1 MRGRVV
7 LITGSSRGI
16 GLATARLAKA
26 AGAEVVLHGRTAS
39 AALGER
45 AAEMDALHVVADVG
59 DHDDVRSAVQEVV
72 RAHGRIDSLVNCA
85 GVAAPRAFAE
95 LTRQDWDRHL
105 TANLIGVFNFCQTVA
120 PHMPRDGSGR
130 IVNVSSMR
138 GNLPMATARGMAYS
152 ASKAALNSFTVA
164 LAKELAPEILVNGL
178 APGLIET
185 DLIAGLSPLSRT
197 EAESSLLGRI
207 GTPLEI
213 AEMLI
218 FLASEKVSYMTG
230 QIITADGGSEL
241 GNR

>member
-16 GLATARLAKA
+16 GLATARLAKD
-26 AGAEVVLHGRTAS
+26 AGAEVVLHGRTDS
-39 AALGER
+39 
-45 AAEMDALHVVADVG
+45 DALRQHGADIGGQCVVADVG
-59 DHDDVRSAVQEVV
+59 DSVEVADAVQEVV
-72 RAHGRIDSLVNCA
+72 RVHGRIDSLVNCA

-105 TANLIGVFNFCQTVA
+105 NANLIGVFNFCQAVA
-120 PHMPRDGSGR
+120 PHMPRDGSAR

-138 GNLPMATARGMAYS
+138 GNLSMATARGMAYS

-164 LAKELAPEILVNGL
+164 LAKELAPQILVNGL

-185 DLIAGLSPLSRT
+185 DLVAGLSPASRA

-207 GTPLEI
+207 GAPEEI

-218 FLASEKVSYMTG
+218 FLASERVSYMTG
-230 QIITADGGSEL
+230 QIITADGGTEL
-241 GNR
+241 GNK

>member
-16 GLATARLAKA
+16 GLATARLAKD
-26 AGAEVVLHGRTAS
+26 AGAEVVLHGRTDS
-39 AALGER
+39 AALREQ
-45 AAEMDALHVVADVG
+45 AADLKALYVVADVG
-59 DHDDVRSAVQEVV
+59 DHDEVSSAVEEVA
-72 RAHGRIDSLVNCA
+72 RARGRIDSLVNCA
-85 GVAAPRAFAE
+85 GVAAPRAFDE
-95 LTRQDWDRHL
+95 LTRRDWDQHL
-105 TANLIGVFNFCQTVA
+105 TANLIGVFNFCQTVT

-138 GNLPMATARGMAYS
+138 GNLSMATARGMAYS

-185 DLIAGLSPLSRT
+185 DLVAGLNPLSRA

-230 QIITADGGSEL
+230 QIITADGGTEL
-241 GNR
+241 GNK

>member
-1 MRGRVV
+1 M
-7 LITGSSRGI
+7 
-16 GLATARLAKA
+16 
-26 AGAEVVLHGRTAS
+26 GALQVI
-39 AALGER
+39 
-45 AAEMDALHVVADVG
+45 ADVG
-59 DHDDVRSAVQEVV
+59 DHDDVRSAVREVV

-85 GVAAPRAFAE
+85 GIAAPGAFAD

-120 PHMPRDGSGR
+120 PHMPRDGSAR

-138 GNLPMATARGMAYS
+138 GNLSMATARGMAYS

-185 DLIAGLSPLSRT
+185 DLIAGLNPLSRT

-230 QIITADGGSEL
+230 QTITADGGAEL

>member
-1 MRGRVV
+1 MRGRIV

-16 GLATARLAKA
+16 GLATARLAKE
-26 AGAEVVLHGRTAS
+26 AGAEVVLHGRTDS
-39 AALGER
+39 AALGQR
-45 AAEMDALHVVADVG
+45 AAEMDALRVVADVG
-59 DHDDVRSAVQEVV
+59 DHDDVRGAVQEVV
-72 RAHGRIDSLVNCA
+72 RTHGRIDSLINCA
-85 GVAAPRAFAE
+85 GVAAPRAFVE

-138 GNLPMATARGMAYS
+138 GNLSMATARGMAYS

-185 DLIAGLSPLSRT
+185 DLIAGLSPLSRA

-218 FLASEKVSYMTG
+218 FLAGEKVSYMTG
-230 QIITADGGSEL
+230 QIITADGGAEL